1 MEPEKVPTI
10 LQTKVSYKLLGL
22 IFLAAIIFQSYLY
35 FVETTDQIEE
45 GIAYL
50 SMSTPLLVSAVSL
63 IIAYR
68 YGLSKVFGKAYLV
81 FALAYFSIFLAEL
94 TYYAYDVIYGIDP
107 YPSIADVFFFAMY
120 PLLSI
125 HILMNLKFFK
135 TKIPAKQKLLF
146 AAIPIII
153 FSIYSGASLD
163 EYGGYEEM
171 ISDEEAAFDYFYGL
185 IFVAGAAITLSFAA
199 LGAIIFRGGLLGVAW
214 ALLLI
219 GILIFTIG
227 DVWYYWLE
235 VVGEYDLTHPVN
247 LLWYIPDGIVIY
259 ALFKHAKAL

>member
-1 MEPEKVPTI
+1 VPAI
-10 LQTKVSYKLLGL
+10 LQTKVSYKLLGI
-22 IFLAAIIFQSYLY
+22 IFLAAIVFQSYLY

-50 SMSTPLLVSAVSL
+50 SMSTPLLVSAASL
-63 IIAYR
+63 VIAFR
-68 YGLSKVFGKAYLV
+68 YGLSKVFGKAYLI
-81 FALAYFSIFLAEL
+81 FALAYFSLFLAEF

-107 YPSIADVFFFAMY
+107 YPSIADVFFFALY

-125 HILMNLKFFK
+125 HILVNLKFFK
-135 TKIPAKQKLLF
+135 TKIPIKQKALF
-146 AAIPIII
+146 VAIPIII
-153 FSIYSGASLD
+153 FAIYSAASLD

-171 ISDEEAAFDYFYGL
+171 IGDGEAAFDYFYGL

-199 LGAIIFRGGLLGVAW
+199 LGAIVFRGGLLGVVW
-214 ALLLI
+214 AVLLI
-219 GILIFTIG
+219 GILIFIIG

-247 LLWYIPDGIVIY
+247 LLWYISDGVLIY
-259 ALFKHAKAL
+259 ALIKHSKSI

>member
-1 MEPEKVPTI
+1 VPTI
-10 LQTKVSYKLLGL
+10 LQTKINYKLLGI
-22 IFLAAIIFQSYLY
+22 IFLAAIAFQSYLY

-50 SMSTPLLVSAVSL
+50 SMSTPLLVSAASL
-63 IIAYR
+63 VIAFR
-68 YGLSKVFGKAYLV
+68 YGLSEVFGKAYLI
-81 FALAYFSIFLAEL
+81 FALAYFSLFLAEL

-107 YPSIADVFFFAMY
+107 YPSIADVFFFVLY

-125 HILMNLKFFK
+125 HILTNLKFFK
-135 TKIPAKQKLLF
+135 TKIPIKQKVLF
-146 AAIPIII
+146 AIIPIII

-171 ISDEEAAFDYFYGL
+171 IGDEEAAFDYFYGL
-185 IFVAGAAITLSFAA
+185 IFVGGAAITLSFAA
-199 LGAIIFRGGLLGVAW
+199 LGTIVFRGGLLGVVW
-214 ALLLI
+214 AVLLI

-247 LLWYIPDGIVIY
+247 LLWYMSDGILIY
-259 ALFKHAKAL
+259 ALIKHSKSI